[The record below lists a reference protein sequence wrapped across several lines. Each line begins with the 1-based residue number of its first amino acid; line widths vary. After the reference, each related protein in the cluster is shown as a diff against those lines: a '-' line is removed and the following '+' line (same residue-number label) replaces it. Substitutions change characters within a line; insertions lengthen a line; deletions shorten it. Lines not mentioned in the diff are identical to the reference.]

1 MNAETQFSP
10 TLRFLITGACV
21 VIIIA
26 GVKAAAPILSTF
38 LLALLIAMS
47 ISPLP
52 NWLMRKRMSPG
63 IAVLVTLLIVVIGG
77 IAVVSLLG
85 VSITRLI
92 QTLPAYQTG
101 LTELRDGMYSFLK
114 ERGIDLSRLTPFESL
129 NPGRVVQFAGTFLR
143 GMAQT
148 LGNALVVIFIT
159 ALLLLEFAVIQYRL
173 AKGEDAGSVLHQLH
187 EYSGDIRKYAA
198 ITGATGLIQAIANT
212 ILLVILGVDSAVTW
226 GVLFFFLSFIPAFG
240 FFLALIPPAL
250 IALLESGWE
259 RALMVAIGYLIVNFV
274 GDNIIKP
281 KFMKKGLEISV
292 LLIILSLIFWNW
304 VLGPFGMILA
314 VPLTLSIKKILS
326 QASEENRSPVVT
338 SAGGKAPKAPEQQ
351 ETGNEK
357 AH

>member
-1 MNAETQFSP
+1 
-10 TLRFLITGACV
+10 
-21 VIIIA
+21 
-26 GVKAAAPILSTF
+26 
-38 LLALLIAMS
+38 
-47 ISPLP
+47 
-52 NWLMRKRMSPG
+52 
-63 IAVLVTLLIVVIGG
+63 VIGG

-143 GMAQT
+143 GMAQM

-159 ALLLLEFAVIQYRL
+159 ALFLLEFAVIQYRL
-173 AKGEDAGSVLHQLH
+173 ARGEDAGSVLHRLD

-198 ITGATGLIQAIANT
+198 ITGATGLIQAIVNT
-212 ILLVILGVDSAVTW
+212 ILLMILGVDSAITW
-226 GVLFFFLSFIPAFG
+226 GVLFFFFSFIPAFG
-240 FFLALIPPAL
+240 TFLALIPPAL

-259 RALMVAIGYLIVNFV
+259 RAAIVVIGYLIVNFV

-304 VLGPFGMILA
+304 VLGPVGMILA

-326 QASEENRSPVVT
+326 EISEENRSSVVT
-338 SAGGKAPKAPEQQ
+338 
-351 ETGNEK
+351 
-357 AH
+357 